1 MTLIPPS
8 FLRDIAERFANLDK
22 VESLIWCGSAGRG
35 KSDRFSDF
43 DIYVYHWQEP
53 RREDRERIV
62 ASRSRNYE
70 LDHRYWELEDEWIEP
85 NGAQVNVMYRSC
97 SQAEEEIDFR
107 LRKSIASLR
116 YTTAYCFCI
125 AEGFIL
131 ADPNG
136 WCLALQNQL
145 KRNYPDD
152 LVRSIVL
159 TNRAVMGGRILSGYF
174 EQIQAAISRDDIVS
188 VNHRVAAFLASYYD
202 ILFAVNR
209 RYHPGEKRLLQYGN
223 ELEIIPENAMANVQ
237 RLCQL
242 AGIALAQVVPRTRNI
257 YCIYAV
263 SPLRNA
269 FRNPSICPQYP
280 AKITSVTMRANTP
293 LAKSTNQDRVYP
305 S

>member
-1 MTLIPPS
+1 L
-8 FLRDIAERFANLDK
+8 
-22 VESLIWCGSAGRG
+22 G
-35 KSDRFSDF
+35 
-43 DIYVYHWQEP
+43 
-53 RREDRERIV
+53 
-62 ASRSRNYE
+62 
-70 LDHRYWELEDEWIEP
+70 
-85 NGAQVNVMYRSC
+85 
-97 SQAEEEIDFR
+97 
-107 LRKSIASLR
+107 ASLR
-116 YTTAYCFCI
+116 IHDVDSTFVSSRYRWYTTAYCFSI

-136 WCLALQNQL
+136 WCLALQNRL

-223 ELEIIPENAMANVQ
+223 ELEIIPENAMANVR

-242 AGIALAQVVPRTRNI
+242 AGRADESILTLLAEMLQTLDNWLKEMGWTD
-257 YCIYAV
+257 
-263 SPLRNA
+263 PLR
-269 FRNPSICPQYP
+269 
-280 AKITSVTMRANTP
+280 
-293 LAKSTNQDRVYP
+293 
-305 S
+305 